1 MTVEFPYSPKVFTET
16 DRDRLDAFILR
27 YPLALVQSLVGDRVL
42 SSMAPVW
49 RLDAAGHYY
58 FHLARANAHTRQ
70 LCDREV
76 TCLFMG
82 PNGYVSP
89 RFYASQS
96 SPPTWN
102 YAVATVAGAVEELS
116 DPAEAV
122 AIIEQIA
129 SKMEG
134 RVWRAPPEMPFAEFM
149 RAICVFRLT
158 ARGVHGHFK
167 LSQNKSE
174 GDVAGVIRGT
184 SASESLMDQ
193 ELSAFMTAYH
203 RQS

>member
-1 MTVEFPYSPKVFTET
+1 MTVEFPYSPKIFTET

-27 YPLALVQSLVGDRVL
+27 YPLALVQSLVGDCVL

-49 RLDAAGHYY
+49 RLGAADHYY

-89 RFYASQS
+89 RFYSSQG

-102 YAVATVAGAVEELS
+102 YAVATITGAVEEVS
-116 DPAEAV
+116 SPAEAIG
-122 AIIEQIA
+122 IIEQIT

-134 RVWRAPPEMPFAEFM
+134 HVWRAPPELPFAEFM
-149 RAICVFRLT
+149 RAICVFRLS
-158 ARGVHGHFK
+158 AHGVHGHFK
-167 LSQNKSE
+167 LSQNKSL

-184 SASESLMDQ
+184 STSELLMEQ
-193 ELSAFMTAYH
+193 ELSVFMTSYH
-203 RQS
+203 GHS